1 MGLVVGFAGLGAMGF
16 AMASRL
22 ARDGYRLVVWNRSR
36 GRAERFGREFGA
48 EVAADLADLA
58 RRTDVIHVMVSD
70 DVAAASVVSG
80 LCRGCSG
87 GDVVIQQSTI
97 TPGMSS
103 YLSSIVESAGAT
115 YVEAPVLGSVSEAA
129 EGSLVT
135 YVGGPRE
142 AVDYPT
148 IRSLSREV
156 IYVGPVPKASA
167 LKLSVNALFLS
178 IAAALAESEAL
189 ARGWDIEPE
198 LYRRVMSGT
207 WMAPIVERYWSRGHD
222 ESFPTRFRLA
232 LATKDLAYAAEAL
245 RSAGLPSPTVSGA
258 ANTYSLCASEG
269 FGENDYSHVILC
281 MTRKASR
288 DGSAP

>member
-1 MGLVVGFAGLGAMGF
+1 LGLVVGFAGLGAMGF

-36 GRAERFGREFGA
+36 SKAERFSREFSA
-48 EVAADLADLA
+48 DVAADLADLA
-58 RRTDVIHVMVSD
+58 RRADVIHVMVAD
-70 DVAAASVVSG
+70 DVAAASVISG
-80 LCRGCSG
+80 LCRGCSE
-87 GDVVIQQSTI
+87 GDVIIQQSTI

-103 YLSSIVESAGAT
+103 YLASLVESAGGT

-135 YVGGPRE
+135 YVGGPE
-142 AVDYPT
+142 DAVDYPT
-148 IRSLSREV
+148 IRSLSRDV

-189 ARGWDIEPE
+189 ARDWGIEPE

-207 WMAPIVERYWSRGHD
+207 WMAPIVERYWGRGHD
-222 ESFPTRFRLA
+222 ESFPTRFRLE
-232 LATKDLAYAAEAL
+232 LAAKDLAYAAEAL
-245 RSAGLPSPTVSGA
+245 RTAGLPSPTVSGA
-258 ANTYSLCASEG
+258 ENAYTTCVSDG
-269 FGENDYSHVILC
+269 FGSSDYSHIILC
-281 MTRKASR
+281 MVRKAAR
-288 DGSAP
+288 G

>member
-1 MGLVVGFAGLGAMGF
+1 MGLVVGFVGLGAMGF

-22 ARDGYRLVVWNRSR
+22 ARDGYRLIVWNRSR
-36 GRAERFGREFGA
+36 GKAERFSREFGA
-48 EVAADLADLA
+48 EVATDLADLA
-58 RRTDVIHVMVSD
+58 RRADVIHVMVSD
-70 DVAAASVVSG
+70 DVAAASAVSG
-80 LCRGCSG
+80 LCGGCSE
-87 GDVVIQQSTI
+87 GDVVVQQSTI

-103 YLSSIVESAGAT
+103 YLASLVESAGGT

-167 LKLSVNALFLS
+167 LKLSVNALFLT
-178 IAAALAESEAL
+178 ITAALAESEAL
-189 ARGWDIEPE
+189 ARGWGIDPE

-207 WMAPIVERYWSRGHD
+207 WMAPIVERYWGRGHD
-222 ESFPTRFRLA
+222 ESFPTRFRLR
-232 LATKDLAYAAEAL
+232 LAAKDLAYASEAL
-245 RSAGLPSPTVSGA
+245 RAAGMPSPTVSGA
-258 ANTYSLCASEG
+258 SNTYSLCASEG
-269 FGENDYSHVILC
+269 FGENDYSHIILC
-281 MTRKASR
+281 MTKKASQ
-288 DGSAP
+288 D

>member
-1 MGLVVGFAGLGAMGF
+1 MVVGFAGLGAMGF

-22 ARDGYRLVVWNRSR
+22 ARDGYQLVVWNRSR
-36 GRAERFGREFGA
+36 SRAERFSKEFGA

-58 RRTDVIHVMVSD
+58 RRADVIHVMVSD

-80 LCRGCSG
+80 LCRGCSE
-87 GDVVIQQSTI
+87 GDVIIQQSTI

-103 YLSSIVESAGAT
+103 YLASLVRSAGAT

-129 EGSLVT
+129 EGSLIT

-142 AVDYPT
+142 GIDYPT

-156 IYVGPVPKASA
+156 IYVGPVPRASA
-167 LKLSVNALFLS
+167 LKLAVNALFLS

-189 ARGWDIEPE
+189 ARSRGIEPE

-207 WMAPIVERYWSRGHD
+207 WMAPIVERYWGRGHD
-222 ESFPTRFRLA
+222 ESFPTRFRLS
-232 LATKDLAYAAEAL
+232 LAAKDLAYAAEAL
-245 RSAGLPSPTVSGA
+245 RDVGIPSPTISGA
-258 ANTYSLCASEG
+258 ANAYSLCASEG

-281 MTRKASR
+281 MTKKAPK
-288 DGSAP
+288 D

>member
-1 MGLVVGFAGLGAMGF
+1 MGLVVGFVGLGAMGF

-22 ARDGYRLVVWNRSR
+22 ARDGFRLVVWNRGR

-48 EVAADLADLA
+48 EVAADLAEVG
-58 RRTDVIHVMVSD
+58 RRADVIHVMVSD

-87 GDVVIQQSTI
+87 GDVVVQQSTI

-103 YLSSIVESAGAT
+103 YLASLVGSAGAV

-129 EGSLVT
+129 EGSLIT
-135 YVGGPRE
+135 YVGGPRD

-148 IRSLSREV
+148 IRSLSRDV
-156 IYVGPVPKASA
+156 VYVGPVPKAST
-167 LKLSVNALFLS
+167 LKLSINALFLT

-189 ARGWDIEPE
+189 ARGWGIEPE
-198 LYRRVMSGT
+198 LYRRVMAGT
-207 WMAPIVERYWSRGHD
+207 WMAPIVERYWGRGHD

-232 LATKDLAYAAEAL
+232 LAAKDLAYAAEAL
-245 RSAGLPSPTVSGA
+245 RAAGLPSPTVSGA

-281 MTRKASR
+281 MARKALR
-288 DGSAP
+288 D